1 MTVMQRWLL
10 NGKNLITY
18 LKDMTVGNP
27 RNVSMDWYNDDDSV
41 TTYTNPNLPKVLE
54 QVAGNFKGY
63 LYKTI
68 YIDAVNGDD
77 ANSGLSTSSPVKTFG
92 RALELK
98 AVTGGYTYIKLLSD
112 ITLKASEKT
121 YIHLSKVIVD
131 STDTNTKTITFDVD
145 VNTACLYVKSS
156 SSFLTTPNIVLK
168 TKNTTGSTNL
178 VVAISVDEDAY
189 VQTSNS
195 KLDIGDN
202 TALFN
207 VRGSKIRVYFSGNN
221 HTIGNNAFLIKVS
234 YTADLQFFYGDGKI
248 NGDTITTSLL
258 SNYIN
263 GIIRDGDSGN
273 PINVLANVNLSS

>member
-18 LKDMTVGNP
+18 LKDLTVGSP

-92 RALELK
+92 KALELK
-98 AVTGGYTYIKLLSD
+98 AVTGGYTFIKLMTD
-112 ITLKASEKT
+112 ITLKASEKE
-121 YIHLSKVIVD
+121 YINLSKVFVD
-131 STDTNTKTITFDVD
+131 SADTNTKTITFDID
-145 VNTACLYVKSS
+145 VNTACLYIKNS
-156 SSFLTTPNIVLK
+156 SSFLISANIVLK
-168 TKNTTGSTNL
+168 TKNTTGSSTL
-178 VVAISVDEDAY
+178 LQAIIVDEDAY
-189 VQTSNS
+189 AYIGS

-202 TALFN
+202 TVLLN
-207 VRGSKIRVYFSGNN
+207 PKGSKVRVYFSGNN
-221 HTIGNNAFLIKVS
+221 HTIGNNAFLIRVS

-273 PINVLANVNLSS
+273 PINVLANVNLSY

>member
-18 LKDMTVGNP
+18 LKDMTVGSP
-27 RNVSMDWYNDDDSV
+27 INVSMDWYNDDDSV

-77 ANSGLSTSSPVKTFG
+77 VNSGLSTSYPVKTFG
-92 RALELK
+92 KALELK
-98 AVTGGYTYIKLLSD
+98 AVTGGYTHIKLMTD
-112 ITLKASEKT
+112 ITLKASEGRH
-121 YIHLSKVIVD
+121 INLSKVVVD
-131 STDTNTKTITFDVD
+131 SVDADTKAITFDID
-145 VNTACLYVKSS
+145 VNTACLYIKNS
-156 SSFLTTPNIVLK
+156 SSFFTTSNIILK

-178 VVAISVDEDAY
+178 VAAISVDEDAY
-189 VQTSNS
+189 LQISNS
-195 KLDIGDN
+195 KLDIEDN

-207 VRGSKIRVYFSGNN
+207 VDGSSIRVHLQGNA

-234 YTADLQFFYGDGKI
+234 YTASLQFYFGDGTI

-258 SNYIN
+258 SNYIG
-263 GIIRDGDSGN
+263 GIVRDGDSGN
-273 PINVLANVNLSS
+273 PINILANINLSS